1 MIDQLRIGPGRSV
14 SMHLE
19 VRFGD
24 GFLALSTFDAEPVD
38 CTIGD
43 GTLTP
48 GLEDALAGLA
58 PGEEQTILGS
68 GSELFAD
75 YDPANVHW
83 LETADFPP
91 DLDPTPGQVVSF
103 ETPGGHETGG
113 LVLGR
118 DGDRVQVD
126 FNHPFA
132 GRSLAL
138 RVRVIAVG

>member
-1 MIDQLRIGPGRSV
+1 MNDNQRIAPGRAV

-19 VRFGD
+19 VRFQD
-24 GFLALSTFDAEPVD
+24 GFVALSTFDSEPVD
-38 CTIGD
+38 CQIGD

-48 GLEDALAGLA
+48 GLEEALAGLA
-58 PGEEQTILGS
+58 AGDEETILGS

-83 LETADFPP
+83 LDLAEFPP
-91 DLDPTPGQVVSF
+91 ELDPTPGQLVAF

-113 LVLGR
+113 MVVER
-118 DGDRVQVD
+118 DGDRVRVD

-138 RVRVIAVG
+138 RVRVLDVS